1 MKKTYDVWN
10 NGRVLWNNTLILQN
24 INIFKYVIA
33 WKMNHMNIL
42 ILKIAPFVENFLKKD
57 DITKF

>member
-1 MKKTYDVWN
+1 MKKTYDVGN
-10 NGRVLWNNTLILQN
+10 NGHVLWNNTLILQN

-42 ILKIAPFVENFLKKD
+42 VLKITPFVEENLKKD